1 MYRRPSELGLATTP
15 MADQSEIR
23 SNFQPVSGGRQHI
36 VKPIPD
42 HKETYQAAVEEWKEE
57 NVKETESR
65 SHYKNLGAKRPVCQK
80 LNDHLTLGV
89 SFSASL
95 TCDAF
100 HHTSHVTVWQC
111 DRVYVVCSV
120 EPGLD
125 TMRVVIHNN
134 PWQPPPPLPSVSLTS
149 VALLTLSLATVATTK
164 TTLNNVLSSC

>member
-1 MYRRPSELGLATTP
+1 MTPTRNSPPRGTTPTRLNASKAALVASRAMSASVSVTSGGHNHAHSLSMLGAERYQNQLHTSANAELFNGKKKNPSMYRRPSELGLATTP

-23 SNFQPVSGGRQHI
+23 SNFTPVSGGRQHI

-89 SFSASL
+89 
-95 TCDAF
+95 
-100 HHTSHVTVWQC
+100 
-111 DRVYVVCSV
+111 
-120 EPGLD
+120 EG
-125 TMRVVIHNN
+125 
-134 PWQPPPPLPSVSLTS
+134 
-149 VALLTLSLATVATTK
+149 
-164 TTLNNVLSSC
+164 

>member
-95 TCDAF
+95 AWWRGAMHF
-100 HHTSHVTVWQC
+100 SNPVTEL
-111 DRVYVVCSV
+111 S
-120 EPGLD
+120 PGL
-125 TMRVVIHNN
+125 IG
-134 PWQPPPPLPSVSLTS
+134 
-149 VALLTLSLATVATTK
+149 
-164 TTLNNVLSSC
+164 